1 MADYILDK
9 QYFIDVVN
17 DLIPW
22 AEERKGY
29 FTDLDSAIGDGDHGM
44 NLSIGFREVAKHV
57 DEWSQEN
64 VNTFYKNVGK
74 ALLDKVGG
82 SAGPLYGSFFMKF
95 GLPIKSKG
103 PDEGATFDEFIQM
116 MDKGIAIIQK
126 RGKSTTGEKT
136 MNDTLMPALD
146 ALKAANEAGDAPK
159 EAMAKAVEAGK
170 AGLES
175 TRDMIATKGRA
186 MRLGERAVGHLD
198 PGAASTAEML
208 EIFYKN
214 MPE

>member
-1 MADYILDK
+1 MAEELSK
-9 QYFIDVVN
+9 AYFIQVIE

-22 AEERKGY
+22 IEDRKEY
-29 FTDLDSAIGDGDHGM
+29 FTDLDSAIGDGDHGI
-44 NLSIGFREVAKHV
+44 NLSIGFREVASHL
-57 DEWSQEN
+57 DEWKADN
-64 VNTFYKNVGK
+64 VAGLYKNVGK

-95 GLPIKSKG
+95 GVPVKKKG
-103 PDEGATFDEFIQM
+103 PDEGVTGDEFVEM
-116 MDKGIAIIQK
+116 MDKAISVIQK

-146 ALKAANEAGDAPK
+146 ALKAAHAAGDDIK
-159 EAMAKAVEAGK
+159 TAMGKAVEAGK

-208 EIFYKN
+208 EIFYKD
-214 MPE
+214 MPDA

>member
-1 MADYILDK
+1 MAEELSK
-9 QYFIDVVN
+9 AYFIQVIE

-22 AEERKGY
+22 IEDRKEY
-29 FTDLDSAIGDGDHGM
+29 FTDLDSAIGDGDHGI
-44 NLSIGFREVAKHV
+44 NLSIGFREVASHL
-57 DEWSQEN
+57 DEWKADN
-64 VNTFYKNVGK
+64 VAGLYKNVGK

-95 GLPIKSKG
+95 GVPVKKKG
-103 PDEGATFDEFIQM
+103 PDEGVTGDEFVEM
-116 MDKGIAIIQK
+116 MDKAISIIQK

-136 MNDTLMPALD
+136 MNDTLMPALG
-146 ALKAANEAGDAPK
+146 ALKAAHAAGDDIK
-159 EAMAKAVEAGK
+159 TAMGKAVEAGK

-208 EIFYKN
+208 EIFYKD
-214 MPE
+214 MPDA

>member
-1 MADYILDK
+1 MAEALSK
-9 QYFIDVVN
+9 QYFINVIK

-22 AEERKGY
+22 SEARKEY

-44 NLSIGFREVAKHV
+44 NLSIGFREVGAHV
-57 DEWSQEN
+57 DEWSAES
-64 VNTFYKNVGK
+64 VASFYKKVGK

-95 GLPIKSKG
+95 GVPIKQKG
-103 PDEGATFDEFIQM
+103 SDEGASFDEFVEM
-116 MDKGIAIIQK
+116 MDKAVAIIQK
-126 RGKSTTGEKT
+126 RGKSTIGEKT
-136 MNDTLMPALD
+136 MNDTLMPAFD
-146 ALKAANEAGDAPK
+146 ALKAAHDAGDDIK
-159 EAMAKAVEAGK
+159 TAMGKAVEAGK

-214 MPE
+214 MPDA

>member
-1 MADYILDK
+1 MAETLSKDYFVKVIE
-9 QYFIDVVN
+9 

-22 AEERKGY
+22 IEDRKEY
-29 FTDLDSAIGDGDHGM
+29 FTDLDSAIGDADHGI
-44 NLSIGFREVAKHV
+44 NLSIGFREVASHL
-57 DEWSQEN
+57 DEWKDEN
-64 VNTFYKNVGK
+64 VATLYKNVGK

-95 GLPIKSKG
+95 GVPVKKKG
-103 PDEGATFDEFIQM
+103 PDEGVTDDEFVAM
-116 MDKGIAIIQK
+116 MDKAISIIQK

-146 ALKAANEAGDAPK
+146 ALKKAHEEGDDIK
-159 EAMAKAVEAGK
+159 TAMGKAVEAGK

-175 TRDMIATKGRA
+175 TRNMVATKGRA

-208 EIFYKN
+208 EIFYKD
-214 MPE
+214 MPDA

>member
-22 AEERKGY
+22 AEERKEY

>member
-1 MADYILDK
+1 MSEELSK
-9 QYFIDVVN
+9 EYFVKVIE

-22 AEERKGY
+22 IEDRKEY
-29 FTDLDSAIGDGDHGM
+29 FTDLDSAIGDGDHGI
-44 NLSIGFREVAKHV
+44 NLSIGFREVASHL
-57 DEWSQEN
+57 DEWKADN
-64 VNTFYKNVGK
+64 IAGLYKNVGK

-95 GLPIKSKG
+95 GVPVKKKG
-103 PDEGATFDEFIQM
+103 PDEGVTADEFVAM
-116 MDKGIAIIQK
+116 MDKAIAIIQK

-146 ALKAANEAGDAPK
+146 ALKAAHAAGDDIK
-159 EAMAKAVEAGK
+159 TAMGKAVEAGK

-175 TRDMIATKGRA
+175 TRNMVATKGRA

-208 EIFYKN
+208 EIFYKD
-214 MPE
+214 MPDA